1 MGAVEASKAVFSV
14 MLNLGVTEMYGF
26 NVDDHQGSKK
36 LLTKLG
42 MKFIDT
48 EIYKGAPVNVYY
60 KALAN

>member
-1 MGAVEASKAVFSV
+1 